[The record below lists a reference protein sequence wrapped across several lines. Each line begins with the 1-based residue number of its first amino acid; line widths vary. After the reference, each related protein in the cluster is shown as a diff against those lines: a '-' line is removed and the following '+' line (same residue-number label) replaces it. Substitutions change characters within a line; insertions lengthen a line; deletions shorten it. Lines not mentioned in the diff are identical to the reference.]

1 MSCESLEM
9 PIKVACFDGSA
20 RWDGWKHFVHTRA
33 AFTGSASA
41 PIIHFYS
48 ASWLLSLFRDLCSSL
63 TTCRF
68 RCFSPALSTLILLQR
83 PLSARRPRVQL
94 RVTVDRVLRGFSLG
108 FTAERVL
115 QGFSLGLQPTN
126 FSDSSVRV
134 TGDRLLQRF
143 HYLKSGGI
151 WDADEAGEFW
161 YSFAVTLRG
170 ENKWKPDFPFLGW
183 ESCIWGACGAR
194 GSVVFLFT
202 LVIVVR
208 RNKYT
213 TLVQWLTSE
222 KKPQWSTLEKRKP
235 PCPARF
241 SLFWLRAACREFQP
255 NGDRIFLW

>member
-1 MSCESLEM
+1 MSWESLEM
-9 PIKVACFDGSA
+9 PIKVACFGGSA

-83 PLSARRPRVQL
+83 PLSARRPRVQF
-94 RVTVDRVLRGFSLG
+94 RVIVDRVLRRFSLG

-115 QGFSLGLQPTN
+115 QAFSLGLQSTN

-134 TGDRLLQRF
+134 TGDRLLERF

-151 WDADEAGEFW
+151 WDADEAEEFW
-161 YSFAVTLRG
+161 HSFAITLRG
-170 ENKWKPDFPFLGW
+170 ENKWKTDFPFLGS
-183 ESCIWGACGAR
+183 ESSIWGVCVGKVCG
-194 GSVVFLFT
+194 LF
-202 LVIVVR
+202 I
-208 RNKYT
+208 N
-213 TLVQWLTSE
+213 
-222 KKPQWSTLEKRKP
+222 
-235 PCPARF
+235 F
-241 SLFWLRAACREFQP
+241 
-255 NGDRIFLW
+255 G